1 MKHAKR
7 LLTLLLALALTL
19 SIGCIGAQAKT
30 VSLGQ
35 TVDMTLFYVR
45 NAAGEDILVS
55 HIPVSEMEAD
65 LAAGR
70 IDTANHNYSIL
81 DRYVTTVHQEAQGF
95 TVGDYVDY
103 ARARST
109 IDALRTLPLRFAG
122 EDKISFW
129 EIDQTGFDDM
139 DTYTYNALYGVARYN
154 FPALYEYW
162 NYRTQDYGD
171 PAGVMSRDETVEHIF
186 ASGEPE
192 TVLLSVR
199 AYSQRY
205 IATDEKYGTDDFN
218 MENAWQSAG
227 KLDNQRTI
235 RFMKPMTEEE
245 LRDKTPTA
253 SDTRYWVAN
262 IRLDMAEAP
271 ELAPLGAVAAPE
283 ATMTED
289 AENYY
294 ITFTCATPGAL
305 ILYNH
310 NYISPSYTPT
320 RAYSG
325 GTVTV
330 PKSAFPDGTVTM
342 TCRAVR
348 DGWTDAGVTTLTL
361 RSSGEHKSWTSPYD
375 DVAESDWFFESV
387 AFATDRNLITPTA
400 RRTFSPNA
408 PMTRWML
415 AGALW
420 RMAGCPEPGA
430 ALPFA
435 DVAANASYAKAV
447 AWCAEKGVVKGVSA
461 TAFDPDATIR
471 REQLVTMFARYAE
484 LVAGADM
491 TPESTL
497 ARYDDRGELSEWA
510 IAGMRWAVAAG
521 IITGMTDSTVAPN
534 GTATRAQCAAMLER
548 LARYIG

>member
-19 SIGCIGAQAKT
+19 SLGCIGAQAKT

-55 HIPVSEMEAD
+55 HISTSEMEAD

-70 IDTANHNYSIL
+70 IDTANHNYSIF
-81 DRYVTTVHQEAQGF
+81 DNYVTTVHQEAQGF
-95 TVGDYVDY
+95 TVGSFVDY

-109 IDALRTLPLRFAG
+109 IEALRMLPMHFAG
-122 EDKISFW
+122 EDKISLW

-162 NYRTQDYGD
+162 NYRTQDYAD
-171 PAGVMSRDETVEHIF
+171 PAGVMSRDEAVEHIL
-186 ASGEPE
+186 ASGELE

-205 IATDEKYGTDDFN
+205 IATDEKYGTGDYN

-253 SDTRYWVAN
+253 SDTRYWIAN

-271 ELAPLGAVAAPE
+271 ELAPLGSVAAPE

-330 PKSAFPDGTVTM
+330 PKSVFPDGTVTM

-361 RSSGEHKSWTSPYD
+361 RSSGEHQSWTSPYD

-415 AGALW
+415 ADALW

-435 DVAANASYAKAV
+435 DVAADASYAKAV

-497 ARYDDRGELSEWA
+497 ARYDDRGTLSEWA

-521 IITGMTDSTVAPN
+521 IITGMTDSTVAPD